1 MKNFYGTIKFL
12 CLLSLLMLYGNTSYS
27 QEESNLV
34 EHVSS
39 LVYHEAADR
48 FATADDGVKWQI
60 SSDGKELLNYY
71 DSIRGIHY
79 GSSSVKIQYL
89 TFKTSNIPNT
99 YLIKRIV
106 VNASTAKGSI
116 ADISIKVGNNNA
128 IYQEGKISDS
138 PADYSFDI
146 NQYGAITVKIRH
158 PKPVMAALY
167 LKSIKVYYS
176 APPCADIVLSDSIM
190 VLNHSYGSFDIKKLI
205 RSSNYTGTLEYSIAC
220 GSDVASI
227 SDDGIVKPLKEGLAK
242 VKIMAPAIDGKFAKT
257 VKVVSLFVDEGNY
270 ENNIKSVRYDFTKPK
285 SLGFLPDTT
294 STIRL
299 GNYFNKGMT
308 RIILVNQPQKSTT
321 IVNSTNTKYLALS
334 PHGQLKIDVPEG
346 YLIRKVLVSTTNNN
360 QKYYLYDHEFSGSI
374 NGERKDLIVQSLLLR
389 AITNTLIKYID
400 IDYRPCLTLSDDE
413 DNTTTIAGL
422 QNVTNNVLV
431 KRSLSKEYWN
441 TFCLPFSVTKD
452 SVTAVMGEVE
462 IKEYSSLEKMN
473 MIFTTVDAIEAGK
486 PYLIKP
492 QNDISYLLF
501 NQVKLEKEE
510 PVEVSYDNEGCRVS
524 FVGTYGLTEMKTDG
538 TEFYVSKSGDIK
550 KPSATTDNGNIMKG
564 MRAIIRLSSPEVYKM
579 LQLNMN
585 NDNTDIMPIEGQSEQ
600 LTGKPVYNL
609 NGQRLYNAYTSDMTL
624 NKGVYIIGGRKMII
638 K

>member
-1 MKNFYGTIKFL
+1 MK
-12 CLLSLLMLYGNTSYS
+12 
-27 QEESNLV
+27 
-34 EHVSS
+34 HVSS
-39 LVYHEAADR
+39 LVYHEVADG
-48 FATADDGVKWQI
+48 FATADDEVKWTI
-60 SSDGKELLNYY
+60 TSDAKEILNDY

-79 GSSSVKIQYL
+79 GSSSEEIRHL
-89 TFKTSNIPNT
+89 TFETSGIPNT
-99 YLIKRIV
+99 YLINKIV

-116 ADISIKVGNNNA
+116 ADIAIKVGNNNA
-128 IYQEGKISDS
+128 IYQEREISDTS
-138 PADYSFDI
+138 ADYSFDI
-146 NQYGAITVKIRH
+146 NQYGAITVKLRH
-158 PKPVMAALY
+158 PQKTKKALY

-190 VLNHSYGSFDIKKLI
+190 VLKYSDGSFDIKRLI
-205 RSSNYTGTLEYSIAC
+205 RRCNYTGTLEYSIAC

-227 SDDGIVKPLKEGLAK
+227 SDDGVVTPLKEGLAK

-270 ENNIKSVRYDFTKPK
+270 ENNNKSVRYDFTKPT
-285 SLGFLPDTT
+285 SLGFPTGKT

-299 GNYFNKGMT
+299 GNYFNMGMT
-308 RIILVNQPQKSTT
+308 RIILVNQPPKSTT

-334 PHGQLKIDVPEG
+334 PHGQLKIDVPDG
-346 YLIRKVLVSTTNNN
+346 YIIRKVVVYTTNNN
-360 QKYYLYDHEFSGSI
+360 QTYHLYDNVFSGGSY
-374 NGERKDLIVQSLLLR
+374 GEKKNLIVQSLVLR
-389 AITNTLIKYID
+389 AISSTLIKYID

-452 SVTAVMGEVE
+452 SVTAEMGEVE
-462 IKEYSSLEKMN
+462 IKEYSSLENMN

-492 QNDISYLLF
+492 QNNISYLLF
-501 NQVKLEKEE
+501 NQVKIEKEE

-585 NDNTDIMPIEGQSEQ
+585 NDNTDIMPIEGQNEQ

-609 NGQRLYNAYTSDMTL
+609 NGQRLYNEYTSDMTL
-624 NKGVYIIGGRKMII
+624 NKGVYIIGGRIMII

>member
-1 MKNFYGTIKFL
+1 MTINYATIKFL
-12 CLLSLLMLYGNTSYS
+12 CLLSLLILYGNKSYS

-34 EHVSS
+34 KHVSS
-39 LVYHEAADR
+39 LVYHEAADG
-48 FATADDGVKWQI
+48 FATADDEVKWTI
-60 SSDGKELLNYY
+60 TSDAGELTQYY

-79 GSSSVKIQYL
+79 GSSSEEIQYL
-89 TFKTSNIPNT
+89 TFKTSDFPNT
-99 YLIKRIV
+99 YLIERIV
-106 VNASTAKGSI
+106 VNASSAEGAKANI
-116 ADISIKVGNNNA
+116 AIQVGNNNP
-128 IYQEGKISDS
+128 IYQDGTVSSKS
-138 PADYSFDI
+138 ADYSFDI
-146 NQYGAITVKIRH
+146 NQYGAITVKLRH
-158 PKPVMAALY
+158 PQKTKKALY

-190 VLNHSYGSFDIKKLI
+190 VLKHSDGSFDINRLI
-205 RSSNYTGTLEYSIAC
+205 SSSNYTGTLEYSIVC

-227 SDDGIVKPLKEGLAK
+227 SDDGIVTPLKEGLAK

-257 VKVVSLFVDEGNY
+257 VKVVSLFMDEGNY
-270 ENNIKSVRYDFTKPK
+270 ENNIKSVRYDFTKPT
-285 SLGFLPDTT
+285 SLGFPTGKI

-308 RIILVNQPQKSTT
+308 RITLVNQPTSYTSLVDTT
-321 IVNSTNTKYLALS
+321 DLNYLALS
-334 PHGQLKIDVPEG
+334 PHGQLMIDVPEG
-346 YLIRKVLVSTTNNN
+346 YIIRKVVVYTTNNN
-360 QKYYLYDHEFSGSI
+360 QTYHLYDHEFSG
-374 NGERKDLIVQSLLLR
+374 GYYGGRKNLIVQSLLLR
-389 AITNTLIKYID
+389 AITSTLIKYID

-462 IKEYSSLEKMN
+462 IKEYSSLENMN

-492 QNDISYLLF
+492 QNDIPYLLF
-501 NQVKLEKEE
+501 NQVKIEKEE

-585 NDNTDIMPIEGQSEQ
+585 NDNTDIMPIEGQNEQ